1 MKKLLIC
8 CLFGET
14 AGILARKMQKIADI
28 QKLDLLISA
37 VGVENFFS
45 IAPAYDGV
53 LVAPHIQYKI
63 EEFINSLNSRQEIAV
78 IESLPYASFDGEKIL
93 SFALN
98 TMPQSLS

>member
-14 AGILARKMQKIADI
+14 AGIIARKMQKIADT
-28 QKLDLLISA
+28 QGLDLLISA

-45 IAPAYDGV
+45 VAPAYDGV
-53 LVAPHIQYKI
+53 LIAPHIQYKI
-63 EEFINSLNSRQEIAV
+63 PEFMNALNSEQEIAV

-93 SFALN
+93 TFAMS
-98 TMPQSLS
+98 TIPQSLT

>member
-14 AGILARKMQKIADI
+14 AGIIARKMQKIADT
-28 QKLDLLISA
+28 QGLDLLISA

-45 IAPAYDGV
+45 VAPAYDGV
-53 LVAPHIQYKI
+53 LIAPLIQYKI
-63 EEFINSLNSRQEIAV
+63 PEFMNSLNSEQEIAV

-93 SFALN
+93 TFAMS
-98 TMPQSLS
+98 TIPQSLT

>member
-14 AGILARKMQKIADI
+14 AGIIARKMQKTADT
-28 QKLDLLISA
+28 QGLDLLISA

-45 IAPAYDGV
+45 VAPAYDGV
-53 LVAPHIQYKI
+53 LIAPHIQYKI
-63 EEFINSLNSRQEIAV
+63 PEFMNSLNSEQEIAV

-93 SFALN
+93 TFAIS
-98 TMPQSLS
+98 TIPQSLT

>member
-14 AGILARKMQKIADI
+14 AGIIARKMQKIADDR
-28 QKLDLLISA
+28 QLDLLISA

-45 IAPAYDGV
+45 VVPAYDGV
-53 LVAPHIQYKI
+53 LVAPHIQYKV
-63 EEFINSLNSRQEIAV
+63 EQFISALNLPQEIAV

-93 SFALN
+93 NFALN
-98 TMPQSLS
+98 TMPSSLS

>member
-8 CLFGET
+8 CLFGAT
-14 AGILARKMQKIADI
+14 AGIIARKMQKIADN
-28 QKLDLLISA
+28 QALDLLISA

-45 IAPAYDGV
+45 VAPAYDGV

-63 EEFINSLNSRQEIAV
+63 EEFINALRSGQEIAV

-93 SFALN
+93 NFAMN
-98 TMPQSLS
+98 TMPQSLA